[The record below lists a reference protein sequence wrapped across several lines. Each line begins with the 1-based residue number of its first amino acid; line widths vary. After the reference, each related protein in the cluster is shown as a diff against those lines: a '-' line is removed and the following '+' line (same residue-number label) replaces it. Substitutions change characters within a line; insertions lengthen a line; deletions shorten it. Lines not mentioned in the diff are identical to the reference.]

1 MNELVFKTTALS
13 TAEPYTT
20 SEVIAKYS
28 ENTHHAIQQLIQG
41 NKTALEKL
49 GVIAFEMRKPPKN
62 SKGGRPRK
70 TYHLNEQQA
79 TFLITLLKNT
89 PNVVAFKFELTRQF
103 YATRKEL
110 QERHELRL
118 EDKSKRKTLT
128 DAIKEWSLKDNYPH
142 PYSMLTNLLCK
153 IATGLTCKKL
163 KERHGVDASITE
175 LMTVEELEKYRQ
187 AENKA
192 IAMLSLNT
200 DYQQIK
206 ALLNGGT
213 LQVSI

>member
-1 MNELVFKTTALS
+1 MNKLVFKTTALS

-20 SEVIAKYS
+20 SEVIAEYS
-28 ENTHHAIQQLIQG
+28 GNSRKAIQNLI
-41 NKTALEKL
+41 NRYKDKLEQYGK
-49 GVIAFEMRKPPKN
+49 VVFEILPLPSGQKAKI
-62 SKGGRPRK
+62 
-70 TYHLNEQQA
+70 YHLNEQQA

-110 QERHELRL
+110 QERHSLRL

-128 DAIKEWSLKDNYPH
+128 DAIKEWNFKDKYPQ

-153 IATGLTCKKL
+153 NATGSSCKQL
-163 KERHGVDASITE
+163 KEKRGADASVTE
-175 LMTVEELEKYRQ
+175 LMTVEELETYQQ
-187 AENKA
+187 AENKV
-192 IAMLSLNT
+192 IAMLSLNA

-213 LQVSI
+213 LQVAI

>member
-20 SEVIAKYS
+20 SEVIAEYS
-28 ENTHHAIQQLIQG
+28 ENSHHAIQQLISK
-41 NKTALEKL
+41 NKDNLEEFGIL
-49 GVIAFEMRKPPKN
+49 AFEMRKLKP
-62 SKGGRPRK
+62 GRGAK
-70 TYHLNEQQA
+70 AKIYHLNEQQA

-110 QERHELRL
+110 QERHSLRL
-118 EDKSKRKTLT
+118 EDKSKRKNLT
-128 DAIKEWSLKDNYPH
+128 DAIRDWSLKGNYPQ

-153 IATGLTCKKL
+153 NATGSSCKQL
-163 KERHGVDASITE
+163 KEKRGADASVTE
-175 LMTVEELEKYRQ
+175 LMTVEELETYQQ
-187 AENKA
+187 AENKV
-192 IAMLSLNT
+192 IAMLSLNA

-213 LQVSI
+213 LQVAI

>member
-20 SEVIAKYS
+20 SEVIAEYS
-28 ENTHHAIQQLIQG
+28 ENEHKSIRKLIETH
-41 NKTALEKL
+41 KTEIERL
-49 GVIAFEMRKPPKN
+49 GVLAFEIAKPPKS

-70 TYHLNEQQA
+70 IYRLNEQQA

-110 QERHELRL
+110 QERHSLRL
-118 EDKSKRKTLT
+118 EDKSKRKNLT
-128 DAIKEWSLKDNYPH
+128 DAIKEWNFKDKYPQ

-153 IATGLTCKKL
+153 NATGSSCKQL
-163 KERHGVDASITE
+163 KEKREADASVTE
-175 LMTVEELEKYRQ
+175 LMTVEELETYQQ
-187 AENKA
+187 AENKV
-192 IAMLSLNT
+192 IAMLSLNA

-213 LQVSI
+213 LQVAI

>member
-20 SEVIAKYS
+20 SDIIAEYS
-28 ENTHHAIQQLIQG
+28 ENSHHAIQQLI
-41 NKTALEKL
+41 NKNKEKL
-49 GVIAFEMRKPPKN
+49 EAFGKVAFEMRALPSGQKAKI
-62 SKGGRPRK
+62 
-70 TYHLNEQQA
+70 YHLNEQQA

-103 YATRKEL
+103 YAVREEL
-110 QERHELRL
+110 KQRHSLRL

-128 DAIKEWSLKDNYPH
+128 DAIKEWSLKDKYPH
-142 PYSMLTNLLCK
+142 PYSMFTNLLCK
-153 IATGLTCKKL
+153 TATGLTCKQL
-163 KERHGVDASITE
+163 KERYGVDASITD

-187 AENKA
+187 AENKV
-192 IAMLSLNT
+192 IAMLSLNA

-206 ALLNGGT
+206 ALLSGGT
-213 LQVSI
+213 LQVAI

>member
-1 MNELVFKTTALS
+1 MNKLVFKTTALS

-20 SEVIAKYS
+20 SEVIAEYS
-28 ENTHHAIQQLIQG
+28 GNSRKAIQNLI
-41 NKTALEKL
+41 NRYKDKLEQYGK
-49 GVIAFEMRKPPKN
+49 VVFEILPLPSGQKAKV
-62 SKGGRPRK
+62 
-70 TYHLNEQQA
+70 YHLNEQQA

-110 QERHELRL
+110 QERHSLRL

-128 DAIKEWSLKDNYPH
+128 DAIKEWNFKDKYPQ

-153 IATGLTCKKL
+153 NATGSSCKQL
-163 KERHGVDASITE
+163 KEKRGADASVTE
-175 LMTVEELEKYRQ
+175 LMTVEELETYQQ
-187 AENKA
+187 AENKV
-192 IAMLSLNT
+192 IAMLSLNA

-213 LQVSI
+213 LQVAI

>member
-1 MNELVFKTTALS
+1 MQSVNELVFKTTALS

-20 SEVIAKYS
+20 SEVIAEYS
-28 ENTHHAIQQLIQG
+28 ENSHHAIQQLI
-41 NKTALEKL
+41 NKNKEKL
-49 GVIAFEMRKPPKN
+49 EAFGKVAFEMRALPSGQKAKI
-62 SKGGRPRK
+62 
-70 TYHLNEQQA
+70 YHLNEQQA

-110 QERHELRL
+110 QERHSLRL
-118 EDKSKRKTLT
+118 EDKSKHKTLT
-128 DAIKEWSLKDNYPH
+128 DAIKEWNFKDKYPQ

-153 IATGLTCKKL
+153 NATGSSCKQL
-163 KERHGVDASITE
+163 KEKRGADASVTE
-175 LMTVEELEKYRQ
+175 LMTVEELETYQQ
-187 AENKA
+187 AENKV
-192 IAMLSLNT
+192 IAMLSLNA

-213 LQVSI
+213 LQVAI

>member
-20 SEVIAKYS
+20 SEVIAEYS
-28 ENTHHAIQQLIQG
+28 GNSRKAIQNLI
-41 NKTALEKL
+41 NRYKDKLEQYGK
-49 GVIAFEMRKPPKN
+49 VVFEILPLPSGQKAKA
-62 SKGGRPRK
+62 
-70 TYHLNEQQA
+70 YHLNEQQA

-110 QERHELRL
+110 QERHSLRL

-128 DAIKEWSLKDNYPH
+128 DTIKEWNFKDKYPQ

-153 IATGLTCKKL
+153 NATGSSCKQL
-163 KERHGVDASITE
+163 KEKRGADASVTE
-175 LMTVEELEKYRQ
+175 LMTVEELETYQQ
-187 AENKA
+187 AENKV
-192 IAMLSLNT
+192 IAMLSLNA

-213 LQVSI
+213 LQVAI

>member
-20 SEVIAKYS
+20 SEVIAEYS
-28 ENTHHAIQQLIQG
+28 ENSHHAIQQLISK
-41 NKTALEKL
+41 NKDNLEEFGIL
-49 GVIAFEMRKPPKN
+49 AFEMRKLKP
-62 SKGGRPRK
+62 GRGAK
-70 TYHLNEQQA
+70 AKIYHLNEQQT

-89 PNVVAFKFELTRQF
+89 PNVVAFKSELTRQF

-110 QERHELRL
+110 QERHSLRL
-118 EDKSKRKTLT
+118 EDKSKRKNLT
-128 DAIKEWSLKDNYPH
+128 DAIRDWSLKGNYPQ

-153 IATGLTCKKL
+153 NATGSSCKQL
-163 KERHGVDASITE
+163 KEKRGADASVTE
-175 LMTVEELEKYRQ
+175 LMTVEELETYQQ
-187 AENKA
+187 AENKV
-192 IAMLSLNT
+192 IAMLSLNA

-213 LQVSI
+213 LQVAI

>member
-20 SEVIAKYS
+20 SEVIAEYS
-28 ENTHHAIQQLIQG
+28 ENSHHAIQRLISK
-41 NKTALEKL
+41 NKDNLEEFGIL
-49 GVIAFEMRKPPKN
+49 AFEMRKLKP
-62 SKGGRPRK
+62 GRGAK
-70 TYHLNEQQA
+70 AKIYHLNEQQA

-110 QERHELRL
+110 QERHSLRL

-128 DAIKEWSLKDNYPH
+128 DTIKEWNFKDKYPQ
-142 PYSMLTNLLCK
+142 PYSILTNLLCK
-153 IATGLTCKKL
+153 NATGSSCKQL
-163 KERHGVDASITE
+163 KEKRGADASVTE
-175 LMTVEELEKYRQ
+175 LMTVEELETYQQ
-187 AENKA
+187 AENKV
-192 IAMLSLNT
+192 IAMLSLNA

-213 LQVSI
+213 LQVAI

>member
-1 MNELVFKTTALS
+1 MNKLVFKTTALS
-13 TAEPYTT
+13 IAEPYTT
-20 SEVIAKYS
+20 SEVIAEYS
-28 ENTHHAIQQLIQG
+28 GNSRKAIQNLI
-41 NKTALEKL
+41 NRYKDKLEQYGK
-49 GVIAFEMRKPPKN
+49 VVFEILPLPSGQKAKV
-62 SKGGRPRK
+62 
-70 TYHLNEQQA
+70 YHLNEQQA

-110 QERHELRL
+110 QERHSLRL

-128 DAIKEWSLKDNYPH
+128 DAIKEWNFKDKYPQ

-153 IATGLTCKKL
+153 NATGSSCKQL
-163 KERHGVDASITE
+163 KEKRGADASVTE
-175 LMTVEELEKYRQ
+175 LMTVEELETYQQ
-187 AENKA
+187 AENKV
-192 IAMLSLNT
+192 IAMLSLNA

-213 LQVSI
+213 LQVAI